1 MTALI
6 CGSLAFDNVMTFQG
20 RFRDHILPDQI
31 HILNVSFLV
40 PDMQR
45 DYGGCAGNIA
55 YNLKLLGERASIV
68 ATLGED
74 GADYARRLD
83 GLGIEHAKVTIV
95 PKRLTAQAFIITDL
109 ENNQITAFHPGAMSD
124 AHINRIENFDGVHIG
139 IVAPDGPQGML
150 QHAETLS
157 QARIPFIFDPG
168 QAMPSFTGEQLNY
181 FIERATFIAVND
193 YEGAMLAERT
203 GRPLTD
209 IAGAVN
215 ALVVT
220 RGAHG
225 STIYSDGKQIDVAAV
240 LPDRVVDPTG
250 CGDAFRAGLLYGI
263 MNELDWQTTARIAST
278 LATFKIEHHGGQN
291 HLVSQDKI
299 FDRCAQAF
307 GARIPA
313 SA

>member
-40 PDMQR
+40 PDMKR

-74 GADYARRLD
+74 GDNYIERF
-83 GLGIEHAKVTIV
+83 GSLGIEHAKVKIV
-95 PKRLTAQAFIITDL
+95 PTRLTAQAFIITDL
-109 ENNQITAFHPGAMSD
+109 ENNQITAFHPGAMGD
-124 AHINRIENFDGVHIG
+124 AHINRIESFDDVRIG
-139 IVAPDGPQGML
+139 IVAPDGPRGML
-150 QHAETLS
+150 QHAETFA
-157 QARIPFIFDPG
+157 QGRIPFIFDPG

-181 FIERATFIAVND
+181 FIERATYIAVND
-193 YEGAMLAERT
+193 YEGAVLADRT

-209 IAGAVN
+209 IARAVE

-220 RGAHG
+220 RGASG
-225 STIYSDGKQIDVAAV
+225 STIYSDGKQIDVAAA
-240 LPDRVVDPTG
+240 PPERVVDPTG
-250 CGDAFRAGLLYGI
+250 CGDAYRAGLLYGI
-263 MNELDWQTTARIAST
+263 LHELDWQTTARIAST

-299 FDRCAQAF
+299 FDRCARAF

-313 SA
+313 ST